1 MWYYNYSEFYP
12 GPLASPIT
20 QTSNI
25 IMNTSTPHRKAM
37 DMHAKPSLT
46 HSPPPSQ
53 CHLSNSMSKGGSC
66 DAKFFPYK
74 RS

>member
-37 DMHAKPSLT
+37 DMHAKPSLYPLS
-46 HSPPPSQ
+46 SPLAMPFVQ
-53 CHLSNSMSKGGSC
+53 LNEQRG
-66 DAKFFPYK
+66 
-74 RS
+74 

>member
-46 HSPPPSQ
+46 HSPPPLAMPFVQ
-53 CHLSNSMSKGGSC
+53 LNEQRG
-66 DAKFFPYK
+66 
-74 RS
+74 